1 MAAAPKRITA
11 ATASAGSTTMPKKP
25 QHLSLVASTAGGYGC
40 GTSSKPKYS
49 LTLHNSKL
57 ATGGKH
63 LRDGLQQRQHLKA
76 VDGVGVVPVPVTL
89 PVDEVVGVHLKAG
102 SKAGAATG
110 EASGSVTR
118 QMVESG
124 SSGSGKDGAKCGN
137 DNELGGGVA
146 NGVMRTQNNRLW
158 YH

>member
-1 MAAAPKRITA
+1 
-11 ATASAGSTTMPKKP
+11 MPKKP
-25 QHLSLVASTAGGYGC
+25 QHLSLVASTAGGYG
-40 GTSSKPKYS
+40 GGPSSKPKYS

-76 VDGVGVVPVPVTL
+76 VDGVGLVPVPVPVPVSL
-89 PVDEVVGVHLKAG
+89 PTDEVVGVHLKAG
-102 SKAGAATG
+102 AITG

-118 QMVESG
+118 QMGESG

-137 DNELGGGVA
+137 DNELGGGVT
-146 NGVMRTQNNRLW
+146 NGVMRAQNNRLW

>member
-1 MAAAPKRITA
+1 
-11 ATASAGSTTMPKKP
+11 MPKKP
-25 QHLSLVASTAGGYGC
+25 QHLSLVASTAAGYGG
-40 GTSSKPKYS
+40 GTSKPKYS

-57 ATGGKH
+57 APGGKH

-76 VDGVGVVPVPVTL
+76 VDGVPVS
-89 PVDEVVGVHLKAG
+89 VDEVVGVHLKAQG
-102 SKAGAATG
+102 SKAVAATG

-118 QMVESG
+118 LMGESG
-124 SSGSGKDGAKCGN
+124 GSSGGGSGKDGAKCGN

-146 NGVMRTQNNRLW
+146 NGVMRAQNNRLW

>member
-1 MAAAPKRITA
+1 
-11 ATASAGSTTMPKKP
+11 MPKKP
-25 QHLSLVASTAGGYGC
+25 QHLSLVASTAAGYGGGG
-40 GTSSKPKYS
+40 GTTKPKYS

-76 VDGVGVVPVPVTL
+76 VDGVPL
-89 PVDEVVGVHLKAG
+89 PVDEVVGVHLKAQG
-102 SKAGAATG
+102 SKAVAATG

-118 QMVESG
+118 LMGEIGGSNSG
-124 SSGSGKDGAKCGN
+124 GGSGSGKDGAKCGN
-137 DNELGGGVA
+137 ADNELGGGVA
-146 NGVMRTQNNRLW
+146 NGVMRAPNNRLW

>member
-1 MAAAPKRITA
+1 
-11 ATASAGSTTMPKKP
+11 MPKKP
-25 QHLSLVASTAGGYGC
+25 QHLSLVASSAAGYG
-40 GTSSKPKYS
+40 GGAPSKPKYS
-49 LTLHNSKL
+49 LTLHNNKL
-57 ATGGKH
+57 APGGKH

-76 VDGVGVVPVPVTL
+76 VEGVGLVPLPVPLPV

-102 SKAGAATG
+102 SKAVVATG

-118 QMVESG
+118 LAGEGGS

-146 NGVMRTQNNRLW
+146 NGVMRAQNNRLW

>member
-1 MAAAPKRITA
+1 
-11 ATASAGSTTMPKKP
+11 MPKKP
-25 QHLSLVASTAGGYGC
+25 QHLSLVASTAAGYGG
-40 GTSSKPKYS
+40 GTSKPKYS

-57 ATGGKH
+57 APGGKH

-76 VDGVGVVPVPVTL
+76 VDGVPVSVS
-89 PVDEVVGVHLKAG
+89 VDEVVGVHLKAQG
-102 SKAGAATG
+102 SKAVAATG

-118 QMVESG
+118 LMGDSGGSSGGGSG
-124 SSGSGKDGAKCGN
+124 SGNGSGKDGAKCGN

-146 NGVMRTQNNRLW
+146 NGVMRAQNNRLW